1 MVCLFPCCS
10 LKTSCSA
17 VAVRDYDRLSVL
29 NFVRFYERRLHAGAR
44 ECIFARDFTVSFPVV
59 VACVDLI
66 ARPEMRRGSPPN
78 AGSSMYKQDR
88 LLASAVIGGKV
99 ARRRSALL
107 VDPLW
112 VRTSGRCVSFTHR
125 FIDCAR

>member
-1 MVCLFPCCS
+1 
-10 LKTSCSA
+10 
-17 VAVRDYDRLSVL
+17 
-29 NFVRFYERRLHAGAR
+29 VRFYERRLHAGAR

-107 VDPLW
+107 CSWTRCGYVRQVDVFHSHIDSLT
-112 VRTSGRCVSFTHR
+112 VR
-125 FIDCAR
+125 ARAAPV